1 MYYLEQAAGF
11 RLANAGRLIQS
22 SSLLMEQ
29 TMDLSESTETTTG
42 RDIQAAPKDE
52 TRVIA
57 ITSGKGGVGK
67 TTVSV
72 NLAISMAR
80 MGKKVLLMD
89 GDLGLANVNVLLG
102 IIPEHN
108 IYEVIKGKK
117 RIQDVI
123 LRTNYGIDLLA
134 GASGITQLANLND
147 EQRENFL
154 RGLEELKGYDILI
167 IDTGAGVGAN
177 VVGLVKPAD
186 EVLIVT
192 TPEPTSITD
201 AYGMIKSI
209 VVNRQDKRIK
219 LLVNRVDSAVEAK
232 RVADRLISISSQFL
246 KAEVESLGFIFE
258 EEIVQK
264 SIRNQRPYVVVYP
277 GSKSSACVQHIAM
290 RLLNVDSDDA
300 ENAGIGNFFT
310 KLAHFFGGET
320 KKETSG

>member
-1 MYYLEQAAGF
+1 MYYLEQAAGL
-11 RLANAGRLIQS
+11 RLANAGRLLQS

-167 IDTGAGVGAN
+167 IDTGAG
-177 VVGLVKPAD
+177 
-186 EVLIVT
+186 
-192 TPEPTSITD
+192 
-201 AYGMIKSI
+201 
-209 VVNRQDKRIK
+209 
-219 LLVNRVDSAVEAK
+219 
-232 RVADRLISISSQFL
+232 
-246 KAEVESLGFIFE
+246 
-258 EEIVQK
+258 
-264 SIRNQRPYVVVYP
+264 
-277 GSKSSACVQHIAM
+277 
-290 RLLNVDSDDA
+290 
-300 ENAGIGNFFT
+300 
-310 KLAHFFGGET
+310 
-320 KKETSG
+320 